1 MDIDLACLVGLAAYL
16 MLQSLVTEDYFL
28 FLSLVGTGNAGLLPS
43 CALLFLEVAKIIWM
57 SPPHD
62 CDLKPSLPAF
72 TRSFQGR
79 MEKSLSFAAPA
90 FVSSHDLGMYM
101 FQMFISSMLL
111 QFLRAHPSSLL

>member
-1 MDIDLACLVGLAAYL
+1 

-111 QFLRAHPSSLL
+111 QFLRAHPSSLLSARSSSCGY